1 MNLLKTTLFLAIPVL
16 SLIAGCV
23 ISEAIWEYYVISFLC
38 GYGIGLLAL
47 STFKETKYYY

>member
-16 SLIAGCV
+16 LFIVGCV
-23 ISEAIWEYYVISFLC
+23 ILEVIWEYYVISAIC

-47 STFKETKYYY
+47 STFDETKK